1 MGSAFLSGSEM
12 YSFASDHLG
21 FLNATLAC
29 IFYVKYNISK
39 TFTNVYIFELVAN
52 FFFGYV

>member
-21 FLNATLAC
+21 FLNATQAC
-29 IFYVKYNISK
+29 IFYVKYIISK
-39 TFTNVYIFELVAN
+39 TFKNVYIFELVTKH
-52 FFFGYV
+52 FGYI